1 VRKTGELNNHQRDT
15 LAHIFRHP
23 SSSNIE
29 WHAVLS
35 LLNAVGTVKETQKNH
50 VLVTIDGDTE
60 IFEPERHKDIDGDQ
74 LAILRRLLRRTG
86 YGPTDDGDA

>member
-15 LAHIFRHP
+15 LVHIFRHP
-23 SSSNIE
+23 SSGNIE
-29 WHAVLS
+29 WHSVLS

-60 IFEPERHKDIDGDQ
+60 TFEAERHKDIDGDQ

-86 YGPTDDGDA
+86 YAPTDDVGS